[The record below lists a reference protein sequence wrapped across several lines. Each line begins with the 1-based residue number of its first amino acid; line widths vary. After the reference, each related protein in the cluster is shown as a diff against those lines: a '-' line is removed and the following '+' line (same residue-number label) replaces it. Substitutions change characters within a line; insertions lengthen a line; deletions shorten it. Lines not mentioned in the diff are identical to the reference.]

1 MGAVPGVIACAIAAA
16 DPALRHIGD
25 VAVAA
30 TGIAVATVIWT
41 VAGQRGAD
49 RPSWRLIALACALP
63 VLGMVLGKVAAPPEP
78 LQLVVLRWAPTVP
91 AFALGSIAI
100 LTLVGRARLRAGGL
114 RPVVET
120 VLFLTAGLVVVQL
133 VFVGVDGSW
142 RSMGLEQRI
151 VLGAATLATSAM
163 MAAALT
169 ALGVME
175 GKRQT
180 MALVLLLGAV
190 ALTTGRA
197 VATAAVLSGA
207 LGVFD
212 ISRFFIVG
220 GLWLLAAA
228 AVVDP
233 GRSSEELD
241 RPAGRYTDLGQ
252 LLPHAAMAFATVV
265 VGVVAMAG
273 HRPTRASFGGIV
285 LCVALATV
293 HRWVSARDE
302 RRMATRLRR
311 SEAYFRSL
319 VRSSGDAVVILDDRL
334 RVTWASAAFEQA
346 LGTVQAGLL
355 GRPLL
360 ETVHPDDIAA
370 VAAAL
375 GSDDERPDDVRPDED
390 PATAN
395 AVGNGLLL
403 LRLRAADGAWHYL
416 EAAVSDLR
424 EHADVGAVVL
434 HCRDMTERHARE
446 QALQSVAYTDPMT
459 GLPNQ
464 SGFQQL
470 LQDAVS
476 ALEQPPS
483 TLLMIEL
490 DGLAAAR
497 DRGGRDIVRTAV
509 TEIGRRLRAT
519 VRGEDVVARIGEGIF
534 AVLATGDAADVDRL
548 AARCHAVVEQPVSSQ
563 AGIIDLTAGVGLVDV
578 EPGLTVDALLGR
590 ADLAVRQAHAAGP
603 GSSSR
608 YLSTL
613 GEVAVRQERLRAE
626 LVGACSRGELSLLFQ
641 PVLFLEE
648 QKITGVET
656 LVRWRH
662 PTLGEVPPAE
672 FIPIAE
678 SSGLIGYLLRWI
690 LETAATAVASLP
702 DTTGP
707 LQLGVNVPAGY
718 VATGMLVSDV
728 QHALRES
735 GLPPERLILEIT
747 EATVLS
753 DDERVALDLS
763 TLRLMGVHVALDGFG
778 TGRSALGHLTQLPI
792 DVLKLDRSLISR
804 INRDP
809 QSRALCE
816 SIVGIGR
823 ALNLDVVAEGV
834 ESTGQL
840 ATLSGFGCGFAQGFL
855 ISRPMPIS
863 ALVSALGVGAEHW
876 WPGVM
881 SGA

>member
-1 MGAVPGVIACAIAAA
+1 
-16 DPALRHIGD
+16 
-25 VAVAA
+25 
-30 TGIAVATVIWT
+30 
-41 VAGQRGAD
+41 
-49 RPSWRLIALACALP
+49 
-63 VLGMVLGKVAAPPEP
+63 
-78 LQLVVLRWAPTVP
+78 LVVLRWAPTVP

-241 RPAGRYTDLGQ
+241 RRAAGRYTDLGQ

-273 HRPTRASFGGIV
+273 HRPSRVSFGGIV
-285 LCVALATV
+285 LCVAFATV

-360 ETVHPDDIAA
+360 ETVHPDDVAA

-375 GSDDERPDDVRPDED
+375 GADDERPDED
-390 PATAN
+390 SAPVN

-434 HCRDMTERHARE
+434 HCRDMTERHTRG
-446 QALQSVAYTDPMT
+446 QALRSVAYTDPMT

-464 SGFQQL
+464 AGFQQL

-563 AGIIDLTAGVGLVDV
+563 AGIVDLTAGVGLVDV

-603 GSSSR
+603 GSSYR

-648 QKITGVET
+648 QKITGVEA

-662 PTLGEVPPAE
+662 PTLGEVPPSE

-702 DTTGP
+702 DTAGP

-735 GLPPERLILEIT
+735 GLPPERLILEIN

-881 SGA
+881 STA